1 MTERILTDE
10 LCRHENTAMTLRAPV
25 QQPLLDQ
32 EETGA
37 RSRISWRG
45 RLHQAFRGIKR
56 GVRGTSSFFVHFFFA
71 AMVLAA
77 GIVLHCELL
86 EWCILLGSI
95 AAVLIVE
102 LFHSAIETVLGS
114 LEGGSA
120 NRAQPALA
128 ISSGAVL
135 VARLTAALIGGLI
148 LLSRLL
154 AFLPTCGDT

>member
-1 MTERILTDE
+1 MI
-10 LCRHENTAMTLRAPV
+10 
-25 QQPLLDQ
+25 
-32 EETGA
+32 
-37 RSRISWRG
+37 
-45 RLHQAFRGIKR
+45 
-56 GVRGTSSFFVHFFFA
+56 
-71 AMVLAA
+71 LAA

-114 LEGGSA
+114 LEGGLA

-135 VARLTAALIGGLI
+135 VARLTAALIAGLI